1 MNRTSLYI
9 LLSALIVTTGCQ
21 RVKETKYPSG
31 TLKSSQ
37 EYKGK
42 KQHGVST
49 WYFENGNKELEV
61 NYVDDKPHGT
71 TTRWYHGGIK
81 ESLDTY
87 VEGKRTGPSRKWDT
101 QGLLTEEF
109 NYLNDSLHGNYLLY
123 YENGQVKIEGYYNMG
138 LYDSTWTYFDITGMK
153 VGDGSYKNGSGLQR
167 AFYPNGK
174 LRLTVPYE
182 NNKRNGYEIWYNQE
196 GIEVNRVLYKNDVPL
211 KTDL

>member
-101 QGLLTEEF
+101 QGLLTE
-109 NYLNDSLHGNYLLY
+109 
-123 YENGQVKIEGYYNMG
+123 
-138 LYDSTWTYFDITGMK
+138 
-153 VGDGSYKNGSGLQR
+153 
-167 AFYPNGK
+167 
-174 LRLTVPYE
+174 
-182 NNKRNGYEIWYNQE
+182 
-196 GIEVNRVLYKNDVPL
+196 
-211 KTDL
+211 